1 MYLRKAKADELDLV
15 CDIIEDGKKQLADAG
30 IDQWQDNYPNRDTIQ
45 TDIDLGRATIFNS
58 DDHETLGVAAVVQ
71 APDNSYDTLIGD
83 WLKDTEKYVTVHR
96 VAIFSHHQGKGY
108 ASKLFQELFTYIA
121 EHHPEVESIRIDT
134 HRDNT
139 KMQHLIEKFGFTKVG
154 RIVGVYQ
161 PTDECYVYEKLIK
174 NTQVGTDTAHT
185 PHVA

>member
-1 MYLRKAKADELDLV
+1 MYLRKAKIEELDLV
-15 CDIIEDGKKQLADAG
+15 CDIIEDGKQQLADAG
-30 IDQWQDNYPNRDTIQ
+30 IDQWQDNYPNRETIQ
-45 TDIDLGRATIFNS
+45 ADIDLGRATIFNS

-71 APDNSYDTLIGD
+71 APDDSYDTLIGD
-83 WLKDTEKYVTVHR
+83 WLKDTDKYVTVHR

-108 ASKLFQELFTYIA
+108 ASKLFRELFTYIA
-121 EHHPEVESIRIDT
+121 EHHPEAESIRIDT

-139 KMQHLIEKFGFTKVG
+139 KMQHLIEKFGFQKVG

-161 PTDECYVYEKLIK
+161 PTDECYVYEKLLK
-174 NTQVGTDTAHT
+174 NNQEGSGTVPT